1 VIPDIASALATRLGT
16 WADAEGISVAWENVP
31 FTPPAN
37 EMYLAVH
44 DMPVTPRTID
54 LGLRCRTYSGVYQ
67 INVVAP
73 AGSGRTSV
81 VALADRVAELFPEG
95 QEIEGRGFTCWID
108 QTPGVFRGITTSVSY
123 TVPVSL
129 NYRADISS

>member
-1 VIPDIASALATRLGT
+1 MHLHWPPDWVPGLMP
-16 WADAEGISVAWENVP
+16 EGISVAWENVP

-44 DMPVTPRTID
+44 DLPVTPRTIN

-81 VALADRVAELFPEG
+81 VALASRVAELFPEG
-95 QEIEGRGFTCWID
+95 QKSPAKTLPAGLAARLAYSAASL
-108 QTPGVFRGITTSVSY
+108 PVSY

-129 NYRADISS
+129 NYRADITS

>member
-1 VIPDIASALATRLGT
+1 MIPDIASALAARLGT
-16 WADAEGISVAWENVP
+16 WADAESISVAWENVP

-37 EMYLAVH
+37 DIYLAVH

-73 AGSGRTSV
+73 AGLGRTSV
-81 VALADRVAELFPEG
+81 VSARWPLSRW
-95 QEIEGRGFTCWID
+95 RT
-108 QTPGVFRGITTSVSY
+108 
-123 TVPVSL
+123 
-129 NYRADISS
+129 

>member
-1 VIPDIASALATRLGT
+1 MIPDIASALAARLGT

-37 EMYLAVH
+37 EIYLAVH

-54 LGLRCRTYSGVYQ
+54 LGMRCRTYSGVYQ

-73 AGSGRTSV
+73 AGSGRTSA
-81 VALADRVAELFPEG
+81 VALAGRIVGLFPEG
-95 QEIEGRGFTCWID
+95 QEIEGNSFTCWVSSE
-108 QTPGVFRGITTSVSY
+108 PGIFRGIPTSVSY
-123 TVPVSL
+123 TVPVSF
-129 NYRADISS
+129 NYRADIST

>member
-1 VIPDIASALATRLGT
+1 MIPDIASALATRLGT

-54 LGLRCRTYSGVYQ
+54 LGLRCRIYSGVYQ

-73 AGSGRTSV
+73 AGTGRTDV
-81 VALADRVAELFPEG
+81 AALADRVAELFPEG

>member
-1 VIPDIASALATRLGT
+1 MIPDIASALAARLGA

-67 INVVAP
+67 INVVAAPAVPPSLPWRAEWRNCSPRGRKLQAKTLP
-73 AGSGRTSV
+73 AG
-81 VALADRVAELFPEG
+81 LAARLAYSAASLHLCP
-95 QEIEGRGFTCWID
+95 
-108 QTPGVFRGITTSVSY
+108 TPFLS
-123 TVPVSL
+123 
-129 NYRADISS
+129 A

>member
-1 VIPDIASALATRLGT
+1 MIPDIASALAARLGT

-54 LGLRCRTYSGVYQ
+54 LGLRCRIYSGVYQ
-67 INVVAP
+67 INVVTP
-73 AGSGRTSV
+73 AGTGRAEV
-81 VALADRVAELFPEG
+81 VALARQVAALFPEG
-95 QEIEGRGFTCWID
+95 QELQGDGFTCWITS
-108 QTPGVFRGITTSVSY
+108 TPVIFRGIPTAVSY
-123 TVPVSL
+123 SIPVSL
-129 NYRADISS
+129 NYQADIVS

>member
-1 VIPDIASALATRLGT
+1 MIPDIASALAARLGA
-16 WADAEGISVAWENVP
+16 WADAEAISVAWENVP

-54 LGLRCRTYSGVYQ
+54 LGLRCRIYSGVYQ

-73 AGSGRTSV
+73 VGIGRTDV
-81 VALADRVAELFPEG
+81 LALADRVAELFPEG

>member
-1 VIPDIASALATRLGT
+1 MIPDIAAALATRLGK
-16 WADAEGISVAWENVP
+16 WADAEGIPVAWENVP
-31 FTPPAN
+31 FTPPSDGL
-37 EMYLAVH
+37 YLAVH
-44 DMPVTPRTID
+44 DMPATPRTVD
-54 LGLRCRTYSGVYQ
+54 LGLRCRIYSGVYQ

-73 AGSGRTSV
+73 AGTGRADV
-81 VALADRVAELFPEG
+81 VTLADSVAELFPEG

>member
-1 VIPDIASALATRLGT
+1 MIPDIASALAARLGT

-37 EMYLAVH
+37 DIYLAVH

-67 INVVAP
+67 INVVTP
-73 AGSGRTSV
+73 AGLGRTSV
-81 VALADRVAELFPEG
+81 VSLAGRLVELFPEG
-95 QEIEGRGFTCWID
+95 QEIAGSDFTCWITS
-108 QTPGVFRGITTSVSY
+108 TPAIFRGIPTAVSY
-123 TVPVSL
+123 TIPISL
-129 NYRADISS
+129 NYRADIIN

>member
-1 VIPDIASALATRLGT
+1 M
-16 WADAEGISVAWENVP
+16 P

-44 DMPVTPRTID
+44 DIPVTPRTID

-81 VALADRVAELFPEG
+81 VAGGQSSGIVPEG
-95 QEIEGRGFTCWID
+95 LEIAGKDFTCWISSA
-108 QTPGVFRGITTSVSY
+108 PGIFRGVPTPVSY

-129 NYRADISS
+129 NYRADITS

>member
-1 VIPDIASALATRLGT
+1 MIPDIASALAARLGA

-73 AGSGRTSV
+73 VGIGRTDV

>member
-1 VIPDIASALATRLGT
+1 MIPDIASALAARLGI

-54 LGLRCRTYSGVYQ
+54 IGLRCRTYSGVYQ

-73 AGSGRTSV
+73 AGSGRTFV
-81 VALADRVAELFPEG
+81 VALAGRVAELFPEG
-95 QEIEGRGFTCWID
+95 LEIAGKDFTCWISS
-108 QTPGVFRGITTSVSY
+108 TPGIFRGVPTPVFY

-129 NYRADISS
+129 NYRADITS

>member
-1 VIPDIASALATRLGT
+1 MIPDIASALAARLGT
-16 WADAEGISVAWENVP
+16 GPMPRAFRLHGRMCRLHLLL
-31 FTPPAN
+31 TRCT
-37 EMYLAVH
+37 AVH

-81 VALADRVAELFPEG
+81 VSLAGRVVQLFPEG
-95 QEIEGRGFTCWID
+95 LEIAGSDFTCWITS
-108 QTPGVFRGITTSVSY
+108 TPAVFRGIPTAVSY
-123 TVPVSL
+123 TIPISL
-129 NYRADISS
+129 NYRADIIN

>member
-1 VIPDIASALATRLGT
+1 MIPDIAAALAARLGEC
-16 WADAEGISVAWENVP
+16 ADAEGIPVAWENVP
-31 FTPPAN
+31 FTPPSDGL
-37 EMYLAVH
+37 YLAVH
-44 DMPVTPRTID
+44 DMPTTPRTLD
-54 LGLRCRTYSGVYQ
+54 LGLRCRIYSGVYQ

-73 AGSGRTSV
+73 VGIGRTDV

>member
-1 VIPDIASALATRLGT
+1 MIPDIAAALAARLGA

-31 FTPPAN
+31 FTPPVN

-44 DMPVTPRTID
+44 DMPATPRTVD
-54 LGLRCRTYSGVYQ
+54 LGLRCRIYSGVYQ

-73 AGSGRTSV
+73 VGIGRTDV
-81 VALADRVAELFPEG
+81 VALTDRVAELFPEG

>member
-1 VIPDIASALATRLGT
+1 MIPDIAAALAARLGR
-16 WADAEGISVAWENVP
+16 WADAEGIQVAWENVA

-37 EMYLAVH
+37 EIYLAVH

-73 AGSGRTSV
+73 AGSGRTDV
-81 VALADRVAELFPEG
+81 VALAGRVAGLFPEG
-95 QEIEGRGFTCWID
+95 QEIKGNGFYCWVNG
-108 QTPGVFRGITTSVSY
+108 PPAVFRGIATSVSY

>member
-1 VIPDIASALATRLGT
+1 MIPDIASALAARLGA

-54 LGLRCRTYSGVYQ
+54 LGLRCQ
-67 INVVAP
+67 N
-73 AGSGRTSV
+73 
-81 VALADRVAELFPEG
+81 LFWRIP
-95 QEIEGRGFTCWID
+95 D
-108 QTPGVFRGITTSVSY
+108 
-123 TVPVSL
+123 
-129 NYRADISS
+129 

>member
-1 VIPDIASALATRLGT
+1 MIPDIASALAARLST

-67 INVVAP
+67 INIVTP
-73 AGSGRTSV
+73 AGSGRTSAV
-81 VALADRVAELFPEG
+81 VLAGRVAELFPEG
-95 QEIEGRGFTCWID
+95 LEIEGNGFTCWISS
-108 QTPGVFRGITTSVSY
+108 QPGIFRGIPTPVSY

-129 NYRADISS
+129 NYRADITN

>member
-1 VIPDIASALATRLGT
+1 MIPDIAAALAARLGE
-16 WADAEGISVAWENVP
+16 WADAEGIPVAWENVP
-31 FTPPAN
+31 FTPPSDGL
-37 EMYLAVH
+37 YLAVH
-44 DMPVTPRTID
+44 DMPAKPRTLD
-54 LGLRCRTYSGVYQ
+54 LGLRCRIYSGVYQ

-73 AGSGRTSV
+73 AGTGRTDV

-108 QTPGVFRGITTSVSY
+108 QTPGVFRCITTSVSY
-123 TVPVSL
+123 TVPVNL

>member
-1 VIPDIASALATRLGT
+1 MIPDIASALATRLGT

-81 VALADRVAELFPEG
+81 VALADRVAELFSEG

-108 QTPGVFRGITTSVSY
+108 QTPGVFRGISTSVSY

>member
-1 VIPDIASALATRLGT
+1 MIPDIASALAARLGA
-16 WADAEGISVAWENVP
+16 WADAEGISVAWDNVP

-67 INVVAP
+67 INVVAL
-73 AGSGRTSV
+73 AG
-81 VALADRVAELFPEG
+81 RVAELFPEG
-95 QEIEGRGFTCWID
+95 QEIAGKDFTCWISSA
-108 QTPGVFRGITTSVSY
+108 PAIFRGVPSPVSY

-129 NYRADISS
+129 NYRADIIN

>member
-1 VIPDIASALATRLGT
+1 MIPDIASALAARLGT

-37 EMYLAVH
+37 EMYLAVY
-44 DMPVTPRTID
+44 DMPATPRTVD
-54 LGLRCRTYSGVYQ
+54 LGLRCRIYSGVYQ

-73 AGSGRTSV
+73 VGTGRTDV
-81 VALADRVAELFPEG
+81 VSLADRVAELFPEG

-108 QTPGVFRGITTSVSY
+108 QTPGVFRGITSSVSY

>member
-1 VIPDIASALATRLGT
+1 MIPDIASALAARLGT

-54 LGLRCRTYSGVYQ
+54 LGSRSRTYSGVYQ

-73 AGSGRTSV
+73 AGSGRNSV
-81 VALADRVAELFPEG
+81 VALAGRVAELFPEG
-95 QEIEGRGFTCWID
+95 LEIAGKDFTCWISSA
-108 QTPGVFRGITTSVSY
+108 PGIFRGVPTPVSY

-129 NYRADISS
+129 NYRADITN

>member
-1 VIPDIASALATRLGT
+1 MIPDIASALAARLGA

-123 TVPVSL
+123 IVPVSL
-129 NYRADISS
+129 NYRADIFS

>member
-1 VIPDIASALATRLGT
+1 MIPDIASALAARLGA

-54 LGLRCRTYSGVYQ
+54 LGLRCRIYSGVYQ

-73 AGSGRTSV
+73 AGTGRNDV

-95 QEIEGRGFTCWID
+95 QEIEGRGFTCWISSE
-108 QTPGVFRGITTSVSY
+108 PGIFRGIPTPVSY

-129 NYRADISS
+129 NYRADITS

>member
-1 VIPDIASALATRLGT
+1 MLRAFRLHGRTCRLHLLLTRCT
-16 WADAEGISVAWENVP
+16 
-31 FTPPAN
+31 
-37 EMYLAVH
+37 AVH

-81 VALADRVAELFPEG
+81 VGPAGRVAELFPEG
-95 QEIEGRGFTCWID
+95 WKLQAKTLPAGLAA
-108 QTPGVFRGITTSVSY
+108 RGIFHGVHTPVSY
-123 TVPVSL
+123 SVPVSL
-129 NYRADISS
+129 NYRADITN

>member
-1 VIPDIASALATRLGT
+1 MIPDIAAALAARLGR
-16 WADAEGISVAWENVP
+16 WADAEGIQVAWENVA

-37 EMYLAVH
+37 EIYLAVH

-73 AGSGRTSV
+73 AGSGRSAV
-81 VALADRVAELFPEG
+81 VALAGKVVELFPEG
-95 QEIEGRGFTCWID
+95 QEIEGHDFTCWVSSE
-108 QTPGVFRGITTSVSY
+108 PGIFRGIPTPVSY
-123 TVPVSL
+123 TVPVSF
-129 NYRADISS
+129 NYRADIST